1 MPLLFIFSI
10 LAMVL
15 NCSYGL
21 RSYFVVVQ
29 TEKAILILLQ
39 LQLATE
45 VTNKITDTDQIIV
58 DIEGSN
64 EAMLGS
70 MTNSLIIKVVVVTV
84 YRKKKKDFFLKKKIN
99 ELILES
105 IYRSFT

>member
-1 MPLLFIFSI
+1 MCATFIYFFLYFGNGFELLLRTKI
-10 LAMVL
+10 LL
-15 NCSYGL
+15 L
-21 RSYFVVVQ
+21 VVQ

-45 VTNKITDTDQIIV
+45 VTNKITDRDQIIV

-64 EAMLGS
+64 ETMLCS

-84 YRKKKKDFFLKKKIN
+84 YRKKKKKDFF
-99 ELILES
+99 EED
-105 IYRSFT
+105 

>member
-1 MPLLFIFSI
+1 M
-10 LAMVL
+10 
-15 NCSYGL
+15 
-21 RSYFVVVQ
+21 Q

-45 VTNKITDTDQIIV
+45 VTNKITDRDQIIV

-64 EAMLGS
+64 ETMLCS

-84 YRKKKKDFFLKKKIN
+84 YRKKKKDFF
-99 ELILES
+99 EED
-105 IYRSFT
+105 